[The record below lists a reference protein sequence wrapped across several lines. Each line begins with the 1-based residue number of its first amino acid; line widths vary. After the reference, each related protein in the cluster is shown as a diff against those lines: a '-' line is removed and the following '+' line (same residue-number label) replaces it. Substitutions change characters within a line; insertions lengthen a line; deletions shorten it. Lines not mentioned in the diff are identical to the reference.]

1 MAEALKPMPL
11 VDGGRVDVTATNDS
25 GIGGLARAL
34 DVTVRSAADI
44 AATAQENEFKEV
56 ESLLNDATI
65 GPDEAKEIAGNAFFP
80 INRYNALNRAGEA
93 RVAKM
98 QTQIEDELV
107 KATDPVDA
115 RMRLRKIQQDLME
128 SEPDLGV
135 QAGIRQAIADL
146 AGPAINKAS
155 AKRLELRN
163 IQRRTDESVI
173 FHETLINNPDGFVDA
188 LKGIFGD
195 QSLDATQEPDVHA
208 TAAQTMLNLLI
219 EDPDTMGTVR
229 EAAQAA
235 LDSGTVQN
243 AEDRKQYTAV
253 IATVNQLEKARA
265 SAFSDTDRKKGLKS
279 YWGNQLDSWFRMH
292 PNQYPPD
299 EMVEGYKAGHDDP
312 LAAVSKIRAHME
324 ATTTGSIGAL
334 GTQAY
339 ADGKKTLDRLFATAA
354 FSIDDPT
361 IDERETKAAAYALYD
376 QLVGSMDPNIIN
388 DEMALRQ
395 ETQALAELAN
405 QQAAQYSREKKVDR
419 EAAKV
424 RLGAITE
431 ELKTPGLSFEQV
443 NDLLDEKDRL
453 ESSNSL
459 EAQRKAFNR
468 VLDLAETMGIHIQDI
483 RQ

>member
-11 VDGGRVDVTATNDS
+11 VDGGRVDVSSPNDS

-34 DVTVRSAADI
+34 DVTIRSAADI
-44 AATAQENEFKEV
+44 AATAQENEFKQV

-93 RVAKM
+93 RVAQM
-98 QTQIEDELV
+98 RTQIEDELV

-115 RMRLRKIQQDLME
+115 RMRLRKIQQDLMDGE
-128 SEPDLGV
+128 QDAGV

-155 AKRLELRN
+155 AKRVELRN
-163 IQRRTDESVI
+163 IQRRKDESVI
-173 FHETLINNPDGFVDA
+173 FRETLINDPDGFADQ
-188 LKGIFGD
+188 LKAIFGD

-219 EDPDTMGTVR
+219 EDPDSMGTVR

-253 IATVNQLEKARA
+253 LSTVNQLEKARA
-265 SAFSDTDRKKGLKS
+265 SQFSDTDRKNSLKA
-279 YWGNQLDSWFRMH
+279 YWGNELDNWFRTH
-292 PNQYPPD
+292 PNQYPPS
-299 EMVEGYKAGHDDP
+299 EMVEGYKSGHDDP
-312 LAAVSKIRAHME
+312 LAAVSKIRTHME
-324 ATTTGSIGAL
+324 ATKGGSVGAI

-339 ADGKKTLDRLFATAA
+339 ADGKKTLDRLFASSPLIVKDEAA
-354 FSIDDPT
+354 
-361 IDERETKAAAYALYD
+361 REVEAAAYALYD
-376 QLVGSMDPNIIN
+376 QLVGAMDPNVIN
-388 DEMALRQ
+388 DEAVLRQ
-395 ETQALAELAN
+395 ETQALAELA
-405 QQAAQYSREKKVDR
+405 QRQASQYSQEKKIDF
-419 EAAKV
+419 EARDA
-424 RLGAITE
+424 RLKEID
-431 ELKTPGLSFEQV
+431 ELMAAPEPPSFSEWKKL
-443 NDLLDEKDRL
+443 NAEKKKL
-453 ESSNSL
+453 ESGNVL
-459 EAQRKAFNR
+459 QAQRDALNR
-468 VLDLAETMGIHIQDI
+468 VFDLAESMGIHMRDL